1 MPRFTLGSTAAPPL
15 PLPEHPIPLLI
26 NPKAGRHFRAL
37 LNRWLQAQ
45 ENSFRLIP
53 CASPADM
60 QQEARRLADSGVP
73 IVAVAGGDGTL
84 MTAAQSLI
92 GSQTALGILPS
103 GTMNVF
109 ARELGIGSRCYTI
122 ALQAML
128 SGTTRAV
135 DIFTINGKPFLQMA
149 GFGAD
154 ARIIQLITPRL
165 KRNLG
170 AAAHLITAMQVAT
183 EHHAVITLHLP
194 DGEELTGTQ
203 LILGNGKR
211 YGGEAQLFANANP
224 DDGLL
229 DAVMFQQGSTGILM
243 EILSSM
249 LQQGGTNRNS
259 TEGAQFRQFTTAT
272 IRTEGNLAYQLDG
285 DYVGT
290 IPPTETVQ
298 ISKLPHPLHVCIPAV
313 PTTVIDRLKAHAVV
327 EELRTRLS
335 SAKQRPNPPVQ
346 SSSSP

>member
-1 MPRFTLGSTAAPPL
+1 MSASAPYRKDPQLL
-15 PLPEHPIPLLI
+15 PNSEKPFPLLI
-26 NPKAGRHFRAL
+26 NPKAGRHFRSL
-37 LNRWLQAQ
+37 LNRWLHAH
-45 ENSFRLIP
+45 EDYFRIIP
-53 CASPADM
+53 CETPEEM
-60 QQEARRLADSGVP
+60 QQEARRLADACAP

-84 MTAAQSLI
+84 MTAAQGII
-92 GSQTALGILPS
+92 GSDTALAVLPS

-109 ARELGIGSRCYTI
+109 ARELGIGSRCYAI

-128 SGTTRAV
+128 RGAFRDV
-135 DIFTINGKPFLQMA
+135 DIFTINGRPFLQMA

-183 EHHAVITLHLP
+183 EHHAVITMTLP
-194 DGEELTGTQ
+194 DGEELVGTQ

-211 YGGEAQLFANANP
+211 YGGEAMLFADARP

-229 DAVMFQQGSTGILM
+229 NAVMFQQGSTGILI
-243 EILSSM
+243 EVLSSM

-259 TEGAQFRQFTTAT
+259 TGGAQFRQFSSA
-272 IRTEGNLAYQLDG
+272 ILHTEANLAYQLDG

-290 IPPTETVQ
+290 ITPTEDVQ
-298 ISKLPHPLHVCIPAV
+298 ISKQQHPLKVCVPAS
-313 PTTVIDRLKAHAVV
+313 PTTMIDRLKSHAVV
-327 EELRTRLS
+327 EELRARLRGG
-335 SAKQRPNPPVQ
+335 KQSGRNAG
-346 SSSSP
+346 